1 MLSSSALIIVA
12 LLLVLSAWRCS
23 GNNRQPPNASRLKT
37 DQSKMRSMESRSGFK
52 QQQGPANKR
61 FSPKFGDLKP
71 TEVNGALTSTL
82 VNQRGVEYLGQ
93 GDIPVFTLFVRRL
106 KTGPWTRFED
116 VRGDDTIRPVC
127 ESVVLNGGLEAES
140 LRESIDGYMITRLFG
155 DEPSTAGG
163 GQAVLPPS
171 LLVNKIKGT
180 LPQLKKLRPRD
191 LEIGYKLAAEGED
204 ICSLT
209 AILLRAKEEAHRRAL
224 AEFNARENR
233 QLSLLGDLRVA
244 ADEQE
249 KSQVSPQPA
258 FASPVAVAVAKL
270 DLDSLLL
277 LHLRQTTTPTGP
289 HATGFKPALDQ
300 LHNFVAECPEAA
312 DFDVI
317 LCSDGSA
324 SMCGGGGCTAAS
336 AGVVAVCTSV
346 NPREQVH
353 LNDDNAEEFGNE
365 EKEKEEEMRGEEE
378 YRPDLNVLRVH
389 VAGVAGVVETPFDA
403 ELVAG
408 LAATTLALELV
419 AAVRK
424 APLSKPLGRLVLL
437 TDSKTLIRAAR
448 TGPDGNPELAKRG
461 GPQRQLLWAAWM
473 KQLAQLE
480 ADGVPFTLQWTAGHP
495 ERRGGDPET
504 WSFEDWAI
512 WEADDVARPLSRPP
526 HAAAADEE
534 RPRAEVDLTDLVA
547 YAFAFP

>member
-1 MLSSSALIIVA
+1 
-12 LLLVLSAWRCS
+12 
-23 GNNRQPPNASRLKT
+23 
-37 DQSKMRSMESRSGFK
+37 MESRSGFK

-116 VRGDDTIRPVC
+116 VKGDETIRPVC

-140 LRESIDGYMITRLFG
+140 LRESLDGYMITRLFG
-155 DEPSTAGG
+155 DEPSSAAAAT

-191 LEIGYKLAAEGED
+191 LEIGYKLAAEGEE

-209 AILLRAKEEAHRRAL
+209 AILQRAKDEAQRLAL
-224 AEFNARENR
+224 AEFNAREDR
-233 QLSLLGDLRVA
+233 QLSLLGDLRAA
-244 ADEQE
+244 ADEQGR
-249 KSQVSPQPA
+249 SPVSLQPA
-258 FASPVAVAVAKL
+258 FAPPVAVAVAKL

-277 LHLRQTTTPTGP
+277 RLRETPLTP
-289 HATGFKPALDQ
+289 AGFKPALDR
-300 LHNFVAECPEAA
+300 LHDFVAECPEAA

-324 SMCGGGGCTAAS
+324 SMCGGGGCAAAS
-336 AGVVAVCTSV
+336 AGVVAVCAPV

-353 LNDDNAEEFGNE
+353 LNEDNAEEENE
-365 EKEKEEEMRGEEE
+365 EKGDEEGEEE
-378 YRPDLNVLRVH
+378 YRPDLSVLRVH
-389 VAGVAGVVETPFDA
+389 VSDVASVVETPFDA

-408 LAATTLALELV
+408 LAATTLALQLV

-424 APLSKPLGRLVLL
+424 APTSKPLGRLVLL

-448 TGPDGNPELAKRG
+448 TGPEGNTELAKRG

-480 ADGVPFTLQWTAGHP
+480 AEGVPFTLQWTAGHP
-495 ERRGGDPET
+495 ERRGGDPEM

-512 WEADDVARPLSRPP
+512 WEADAVARPRPP
-526 HAAAADEE
+526 QPAADEE
-534 RPRAEVDLTDLVA
+534 RPRAEVSLTDLVA
-547 YAFAFP
+547 FAFP